1 MMEITAVVTKDSLR
15 RLAVKMETTLARVR
29 DVAIDEFPSIG
40 KEIMDQS
47 FELVPKSSGA
57 LAHSGYVGDVVISY
71 NRIGIKLG
79 YGGPN
84 DKVNPYTGKLAS
96 TYAWAVH
103 EDLNAYHPDGQA
115 KYLEIPIS
123 LSQIWVAERLM
134 SRIRDVL
141 RVM

>member
-1 MMEITAVVTKDSLR
+1 MIQLTAVVTKASLK
-15 RLAVKMETTLARVR
+15 RLAAKMETTLARVR
-29 DVAIDEFPSIG
+29 TVAIEEFPPVG

-57 LAHSGYVGDVVISY
+57 LAHSGYVGEVVTTY
-71 NRIGIKLG
+71 NHIGVKLG

-84 DKVNPYTGKLAS
+84 DKVNPYTGRLAS

-123 LSQIWVAERLM
+123 LSSLWVAERLM

-141 RVM
+141 RVI